1 MTSNNNITRDKPS
14 LFPSSFFP
22 SIPCVDALI
31 LILTPPNRK
40 PVYLLPFD
48 CNKLVVALFSV
59 FDSYV
64 DVLVLFI
71 ILSTLILFHN
81 NNCLVDLIIH
91 YFCPLL
97 PYSPTWTSPSYSRIN
112 GSSTAVTEKLP
123 AAAVVVLVDVEFK
136 RICSSADTNDACA
149 FP

>member
-1 MTSNNNITRDKPS
+1 MRFDSVMTSNNNITRDKPS

-91 YFCPLL
+91 YFCPLN
-97 PYSPTWTSPSYSRIN
+97 I
-112 GSSTAVTEKLP
+112 
-123 AAAVVVLVDVEFK
+123 AVVFAYQWQQHSSDIK
-136 RICSSADTNDACA
+136 TARSCCCCSC
-149 FP
+149 